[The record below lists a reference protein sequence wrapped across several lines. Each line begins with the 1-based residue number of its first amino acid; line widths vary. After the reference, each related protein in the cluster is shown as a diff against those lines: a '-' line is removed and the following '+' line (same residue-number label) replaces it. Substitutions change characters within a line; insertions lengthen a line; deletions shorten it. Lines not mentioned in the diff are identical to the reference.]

1 VVAVTTVQPSESYP
15 WLGNPNHGGVGLTS
29 EPGVGSSG
37 VDAVCGEG
45 RHVDPRGHVLTL
57 RARKMRVPASQSVQP
72 VSSTVCVR
80 PFALAFA
87 S

>member
-37 VDAVCGEG
+37 VDV
-45 RHVDPRGHVLTL
+45 VP
-57 RARKMRVPASQSVQP
+57 RVPWGYDEEGEWRSGETLSLG
-72 VSSTVCVR
+72 CR
-80 PFALAFA
+80 RN
-87 S
+87 